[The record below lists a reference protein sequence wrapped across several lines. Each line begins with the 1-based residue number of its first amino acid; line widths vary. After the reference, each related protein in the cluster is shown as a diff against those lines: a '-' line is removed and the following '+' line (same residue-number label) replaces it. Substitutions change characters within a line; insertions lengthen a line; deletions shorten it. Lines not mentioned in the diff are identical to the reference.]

1 MSASGHVLHCCERFV
16 VTRRAARPA
25 GTVIWKEALSQEAAT
40 RLGHERQVLERLS
53 EVPGVPRLAATPHP
67 RDVLALVDVGAETL
81 ADRMLRGP
89 IPTSDQVSIATS
101 LSRILSDVH
110 RAGVTHGDI
119 AAANVVFEA
128 TSWQPVLIDFSRA
141 TTVAEHQPGFFH
153 HNAIDGS
160 LATLAPEQTG
170 RTGRPVD
177 LRADLYSFGAM
188 LYQMA
193 TGVPP
198 FVDADPLSLL
208 RDILSRVPMPPAVRD
223 PDVPVAFSMI
233 IMRLLEK
240 EPDQR
245 YQSAEGLLHD
255 LRRLSEGLA
264 EGTNS
269 PFPLGE
275 HDFPLRLSAPGR
287 LVGRRAELLDLER
300 ALDAALRD
308 ECRAVLVSGAPGVGK
323 TALINELRPM
333 VTARGG
339 WFVSGKFDQHR
350 RDQAAD
356 AVSQAL
362 GFLGRLLLTES
373 DADLQSHR
381 ARLLETLGGN
391 AGLIASWQPV
401 LALVLGVEAEPYQE
415 TASHLRER
423 LVRATLDVLRGVTSA
438 EHPIVLF
445 LDDLQ
450 WAETAHIDVFD
461 SLLHEDQLPG
471 LLVVGAFR
479 NQEVDESHPLAGR
492 IERWARLPKPPVTL
506 RPGNL
511 AVADLGVM
519 LAEMLR
525 LRAPSARSLAELIGA
540 RSGGNPFD
548 TVALVNTLRKEGA
561 LVREASGWRWDPQ
574 TMRRHIG
581 EGDVVDLLAARIERL
596 PAPTADLVRRVACL
610 GGEVETELLAAATAV
625 DPLELDEILAP
636 ALEDGLLLTA
646 QVDRALRTV
655 VRFRHDRVQQAA
667 LSELGRR
674 EFLELRIQLA
684 RRLSVHPEFET
695 LAADQYLPATEI
707 VTEPAERQAV
717 VRLFHEAAQRLRLV
731 NPTMTERLLAAA
743 LSVLDAEATSGNGGG
758 SAENGETDPV
768 RLALEIHHHAALYQ
782 LGWLSRADERYRS
795 IERMRPT
802 ALELAVPACDQISG
816 LTFRQRPVEAVELGL
831 DLMRRLGVPVPTDEQ
846 IGPWSERD
854 YPRFHSW
861 ASEGQ
866 FAEDLARPEATDLV
880 GMAAARL
887 INRMIPP
894 AYFAGL
900 PIMPW
905 LVFEC
910 QRLWVEHGPCS
921 ALVGPLSHSGFVS
934 IMIGQ
939 HYRAGYTAV
948 RRVLAVSDHFGHEQ
962 ETSQAWLLL
971 ALSAAGWFEPLETVV
986 GYTRKAFKGLVQTG
1000 DRQNASFAAYSL
1012 VPGLLECT
1020 PTLGEY
1026 LTEVESILAL
1036 AEQAGNAQTK
1046 EALIGYRQLARALLG
1061 RTDGPG
1067 DLSDSSFDAVAHLA
1081 EQKNNAVA
1089 SAYAHVSYGIA
1100 ALLTGDILALA
1111 EHSAGAIDC
1120 LLVYQATMSAAIAH
1134 VLRALALAD
1143 TLRAGATGVVDPDD
1157 AGNLRV
1163 ASDDRVVALA
1173 ELDRYRA
1180 WLGQRAA
1187 DAPDNFEH
1195 LLYLVDAERAWAG
1208 GDFRMAAAAF
1218 DAALFAV
1225 AARQRPWHAALIAER
1240 AARFHLSNGLEHTGR
1255 FLLAEARDRYQAWG
1269 AVEKVRAL
1277 EGAHPFLRS
1286 GSGRHRAAAT
1296 AASQVSSETI
1306 DLLAVLRACQVL
1318 SSETSLARL
1327 YTRVREVLSALTGAT
1342 SIRVAVWRDEPRGW
1356 YVPSPEGSGGPGT
1369 PVDEGAPA
1377 DLVPFS
1383 AFRYAE
1389 RTRIPLLVPDVASDD
1404 RFSGDPFFRLRLCRS
1419 LLVVPILSHGEP
1431 RAMVILEHRLSKGAF
1446 TADRLDAVRLL
1457 VGQLAVSLENAIIY
1471 EELEER
1477 VHQRTRELRA
1487 TQSELIATAR
1497 RAGMAEIATNVLHN
1511 VGNVLTSVNV
1521 SANLIANRTRS
1532 SKTEGLALA
1541 VNLLCEHDADLGTF
1555 LTTDERGKLLPGYL
1569 ARVAEALTAEHHDI
1583 AEELAHLRKNIDHIM
1598 DIVAT
1603 QQNYA
1608 GAARVT
1614 EPTDVAALIEDSIRV
1629 NSEALERHQ
1638 VRVVRQFGRFPT
1650 VSLDRARVLLILVNL
1665 ISNAKNAMV
1674 SGNDQERVLRIE
1686 ADLSGTADDLTL
1698 RIGVA
1703 DTGTGIHK
1711 DHLTQIFGHGF
1722 TTRVDGHGFGLHS
1735 CALAAAEMDGAL
1747 SAYSEGPGRGAY
1759 FVLEIPVTVEEAG

>member
-1 MSASGHVLHCCERFV
+1 V
-16 VTRRAARPA
+16 VF
-25 GTVIWKEALSQEAAT
+25 
-40 RLGHERQVLERLS
+40 
-53 EVPGVPRLAATPHP
+53 
-67 RDVLALVDVGAETL
+67 D
-81 ADRMLRGP
+81 
-89 IPTSDQVSIATS
+89 ATS
-101 LSRILSDVH
+101 
-110 RAGVTHGDI
+110 G
-119 AAANVVFEA
+119 
-128 TSWQPVLIDFSRA
+128 QPVLIDFSRA

-198 FVDADPLSLL
+198 FIDADPLSLL
-208 RDILSRVPMPPAVRD
+208 RDILARVPVPPAVRD

-245 YQSAEGLLHD
+245 YQSAEGLAHD
-255 LRRLSEGLA
+255 LRRLSEGLT
-264 EGTNS
+264 EGVNS

-287 LVGRRAELLDLER
+287 LVGRQTELSALER
-300 ALDAALRD
+300 ALDGALRD

-323 TALINELRPM
+323 TVLINELRPM

-339 WFVSGKFDQHR
+339 WFVYGKFDQHR

-362 GFLGRLLLTES
+362 RFLGRLLLTES
-373 DADLQSHR
+373 DADLQRHR
-381 ARLLETLGGN
+381 SRMLGTLGGN
-391 AGLIASWQPV
+391 AGLIASWQPE
-401 LALVLGVEAEPYQE
+401 LALVLGVAEEAFKEG
-415 TASHLRER
+415 ASHLRER
-423 LVRATLDVLRGVTSA
+423 LVRATLDVLRGVASA
-438 EHPIVLF
+438 PHPVVLF

-450 WAETAHIDVFD
+450 WAEAAQIDVFD
-461 SLLHEDQLPG
+461 TLLHEDHLPG

-479 NQEVDESHPLAGR
+479 EQEVDESHPLASR
-492 IERWARLPKPPVTL
+492 LERWSRLPKPPVAL

-511 AVADLGVM
+511 AVSDLGVM

-525 LRAPSARSLAELIGA
+525 LPAPSALALAELIGE

-548 TVALVNTLRKEGA
+548 TVALVNALRKEGA
-561 LVREASGWRWDPQ
+561 LVRDASGWRWDPQ
-574 TMRRHIG
+574 TMRRHVG

-596 PAPTADLVRRVACL
+596 PEPTADLVRRVACL
-610 GGEVETELLAAATAV
+610 GGEVETELLCVAIAV
-625 DPLELDEILAP
+625 GPSELDETLTP
-636 ALEDGLLLTA
+636 ALEDGLLLTSQA
-646 QVDRALRTV
+646 DRALRTV

-667 LSELGRR
+667 LSGLSPRA
-674 EFLELRIQLA
+674 FLEMRVQLA
-684 RRLSVHPEFET
+684 RRLAAHPQFAM
-695 LAADQYLPATEI
+695 LAADQYLPATGI
-707 VTEPAERQAV
+707 VTDPTERRAV
-717 VRLFHEAAQRLRLV
+717 VRLFHDAAQRLRLV

-743 LSVLDAEATSGNGGG
+743 LTVLDSGSVAGREDGGDAVEEA
-758 SAENGETDPV
+758 SADQRI
-768 RLALEIHHHAALYQ
+768 RLALEICHHAALYH
-782 LGWLSRADERYRS
+782 LGWLSEADERYRS
-795 IERMRPT
+795 VERMSPE
-802 ALELAVPACDQISG
+802 ALDLAVPTCDQISG
-816 LTFRQRPVEAVELGL
+816 LTFRQRSVEAVELGL
-831 DLMRRLGVPVPTDEQ
+831 DLLRRLGVPVPTDEQ
-846 IGPWSERD
+846 IGPWSDRD
-854 YPRFHSW
+854 YPRFHRW
-861 ASEGQ
+861 AREGEL
-866 FAEDLARPEATDLV
+866 AEDLARPEATDLV

-894 AYFAGL
+894 AYFAGM

-948 RRVLAVSDHFGHEQ
+948 RRVVAVSDHFGHEP

-971 ALSAAGWFEPLETVV
+971 ALSVAGWFEPLEIVV
-986 GYTRKAFKGLVQTG
+986 GYAKKAFQGLVQSG
-1000 DRQNASFAAYSL
+1000 DRQNASFTAYAL
-1012 VPGLLECT
+1012 VPSLLECT
-1020 PTLGEY
+1020 PTLEEY
-1026 LTEVESILAL
+1026 LAEVDTTLAL
-1036 AEQAGNAQTK
+1036 AEQAGNTQTK
-1046 EALIGYRQLARALLG
+1046 DALIGYRQLARALLG

-1067 DLSDSSFDAVAHLA
+1067 ELSDRSFDSVAHLV
-1081 EQKNNAVA
+1081 EQKHNAVA
-1089 SAYAHVSYGIA
+1089 SAYAHVSFGIA
-1100 ALLTGDILALA
+1100 ALLSGDTLALA
-1111 EHSAGAIDC
+1111 EHSAGAIEQ

-1134 VLRALALAD
+1134 VLRALALAE
-1143 TLRAGATGVVDPDD
+1143 TLRAGAAGVSAPDD
-1157 AGNLRV
+1157 AGNLWV
-1163 ASDDRVVALA
+1163 ASDDRVVAMA
-1173 ELDRYRA
+1173 ELGRYRD
-1180 WLGQRAA
+1180 WLGRRAA

-1195 LLYLVDAERAWAG
+1195 LLYLVDAERAWAC

-1225 AARQRPWHAALIAER
+1225 ATRQRPWHAALTAER
-1240 AARFHLSNGLEHTGR
+1240 AAWFHLTNGLEHTGR

-1269 AVEKVRAL
+1269 AAGKVLAL
-1277 EGAHPFLRS
+1277 EEAHPFLRS

-1342 SIRVAVWRDEPRGW
+1342 SIRVAVWRDERTGW

-1369 PVDEGAPA
+1369 PVDESAPA
-1377 DLVPFS
+1377 DLVPLS

-1389 RTRIPLLVPDVASDD
+1389 RTRVPLLVPDVTVDD
-1404 RFSGDPFFRLRLCRS
+1404 RFSADPFFRLRLCRS
-1419 LLVVPILSHGEP
+1419 LLVVPILSHGKP

-1532 SKTEGLALA
+1532 SKVEGLSLA
-1541 VNLLCEHDADLGTF
+1541 VNLLCEHEADLGTF
-1555 LTTDERGKLLPGYL
+1555 LATDERGRLLPGYL
-1569 ARVAEALTAEHHDI
+1569 SRVAEALTAEHHDI
-1583 AEELAHLRKNIDHIM
+1583 AAELAHLSKNIDHIK

-1603 QQNYA
+1603 QQTYA

-1614 EPTDVAALIEDSIRV
+1614 ELTDVVVLIEDALRV

-1638 VRVVRQFGRFPT
+1638 VTVVRRFTHFPT
-1650 VSLDRARVLLILVNL
+1650 ILLDRARILLILVNL
-1665 ISNAKNAMV
+1665 ISNAKNAMALV
-1674 SGNDQERVLRIE
+1674 TDRARLLRVE
-1686 ADLSGTADDLTL
+1686 AEIRGAADDLTL

-1703 DTGTGIHK
+1703 DTGTGIHQ

-1722 TTRVDGHGFGLHS
+1722 TTRADGHGFGLHS
-1735 CALAAAEMDGAL
+1735 CALAAGEMDGTL

-1759 FVLEIPVTVEEAG
+1759 FVLEVPVTIEEAE